1 MAKNKEIDYR
11 KEQLIRFATPQ
22 IQDVLNDL
30 LKLRCKHNNVDFNKW
45 TVADYFDKVTEEFE
59 ELEKSTMYMQY
70 KTNQDITIDNDSVH
84 EIIDLIIVNLNL
96 LSKLGVDFR
105 KEAIQISNSNIER
118 EL

>member
-45 TVADYFDKVTEEFE
+45 TVADYFD
-59 ELEKSTMYMQY
+59 
-70 KTNQDITIDNDSVH
+70 
-84 EIIDLIIVNLNL
+84 
-96 LSKLGVDFR
+96 
-105 KEAIQISNSNIER
+105 
-118 EL
+118 